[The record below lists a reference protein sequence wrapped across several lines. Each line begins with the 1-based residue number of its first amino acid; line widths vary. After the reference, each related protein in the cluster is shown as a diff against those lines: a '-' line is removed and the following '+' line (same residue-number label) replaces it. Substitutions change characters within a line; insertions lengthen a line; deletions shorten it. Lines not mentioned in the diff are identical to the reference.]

1 MMTMKKGQEACIYAS
16 VLREFYGKYRVSGA
30 EQHANL
36 RKITLEYRTECF
48 MWLFIFICFWNYTFL
63 GAGKR

>member
-48 MWLFIFICFWNYTFL
+48 MWLFIFICF
-63 GAGKR
+63 